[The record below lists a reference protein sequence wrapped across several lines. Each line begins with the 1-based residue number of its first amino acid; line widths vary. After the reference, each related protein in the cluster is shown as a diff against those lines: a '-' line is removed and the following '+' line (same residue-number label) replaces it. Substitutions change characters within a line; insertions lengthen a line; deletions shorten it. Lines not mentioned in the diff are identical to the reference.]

1 MVVLHLSR
9 TIQTCTP
16 KLMQQHW
23 VRPPGSTSTLTT
35 MDLYLKVFPGR
46 MCQAGWLKNTKF
58 GSVIQSLC
66 WKTYLWTWILR
77 TSLITPL
84 IRSIHHM
91 VHIAFVTS
99 CCRIGLGNKQYI
111 SNLLLVFHFTYTLL
125 QNTILKDHPEA
136 ISSFLVTLILGSDK
150 TAVSVATGHMCYWP
164 LYLSIG
170 NIHNNVH
177 QGHHNGIVL
186 LGFLAI
192 LKSKYCSF
200 ELCALFCLLLPSSW

>member
-1 MVVLHLSR
+1 MVVLHLFR

-58 GSVIQSLC
+58 GSVIWSLC

-77 TSLITPL
+77 TSSITPL

-91 VHIAFVTS
+91 V
-99 CCRIGLGNKQYI
+99 
-111 SNLLLVFHFTYTLL
+111 HFTYTLL

-136 ISSFLVTLILGSDK
+136 VSSFLVTLILGSDK

-164 LYLSIG
+164 LYLSIA